1 MREYPYP
8 RPEEPFGLSP
18 SRFLLWLGRLQLPTL
33 IGGFCFGI
41 IWMLSQAFAPF
52 VIGKAL
58 DLGVVAQDFSALL
71 FWTAIFLCLAAIQAA
86 TTTIRHRLAV
96 SNWLQAALT
105 TKELIGVKVS
115 RGGESV
121 GRAVPTGEIV
131 TVASNDAPRIGQ
143 LFDVTARLSGSI
155 VSYLV
160 VSALVAGIH
169 LPLGIA
175 VLIGVPALGALLV
188 FVVKP
193 FQKRQQ
199 AQREATGKM
208 TSVGADTVA
217 GLRVLRG
224 IGGERIFV
232 NRYRERSQHARQQG
246 IEVAKS
252 VATLEASQLL
262 IGGAFSVFFT
272 FTGAALALDG
282 TITAGQLMSLYGF
295 SVFLVAPIRTGSE
308 ALNVGIRGI
317 VGARKVS
324 KLLGAPPLV
333 TDAGTSPSPVQSGDS
348 PSPLRDG
355 QSRVSVPSQGLT
367 ALVCSDPGR
376 SAAVAKR
383 LGRFDDEASRDV
395 LWGDLPLESYPLE
408 EVRRRIVFSQAE
420 AQLFTG
426 SLRSSLDPQ
435 GRHSDERILE
445 ALETAA
451 GLDILDAVEDG
462 LDHEVDEKGRSF
474 SGGQRQRLSLAR
486 ALLSEAEFLLLVEP
500 TSAVD
505 AHTEARIADGLA
517 QARSTLARR
526 GGAATLV
533 TTASPLLL
541 HVMDRVIFLPET
553 GEPLTGTHAGLLESC
568 PEYRM
573 VVIRSE

>member
-8 RPEEPFGLSP
+8 RPDEPFGLSP
-18 SRFLLWLGRLQLPTL
+18 SRFLFWLGRLQLPTL
-33 IGGFCFGI
+33 IGGFFFGI

-282 TITAGQLMSLYGF
+282 TITPGQLMSLYGF

-308 ALNVGIRGI
+308 ALNVGIRGV
-317 VGARKVS
+317 VGSRKVS

-333 TDAGTSPSPVQSGDS
+333 SDDGTSAPPSS
-348 PSPLRDG
+348 SPLEDG
-355 QSRVSVPSQGLT
+355 ESGVTVPPQGLT

-383 LGRFDDEASRDV
+383 LGRFEDAASRNV
-395 LWGDLPLESYPLE
+395 LWGDLPLEAYPLADI
-408 EVRRRIVFSQAE
+408 RRRIVFSQAE

-426 SLRSSLDPQ
+426 SLRSALDPQ
-435 GRHSDERILE
+435 GRHSDQRILQ
-445 ALETAA
+445 ALEAAA
-451 GLDILDAVEDG
+451 GLDILDALEEG

-486 ALLSEAEFLLLVEP
+486 ALLSEPEFLLLVEP

-505 AHTEARIADGLA
+505 AHTEARIAEGLS
-517 QARSTLARR
+517 QSR
-526 GGAATLV
+526 GSLTGHGGSATLV

-541 HVMDRVIFLPET
+541 HAMDRVIFLPET
-553 GEPLTGTHAGLLESC
+553 GEPLTGTHAELLERC

>member
-8 RPEEPFGLSP
+8 RPDDPFGLSP
-18 SRFLLWLGRLQLPTL
+18 GGFLLWMGRRQLPTL
-33 IGGFCFGI
+33 LGGFFFGI
-41 IWMLSQAFAPF
+41 VWMLSQAFAPF
-52 VIGKAL
+52 VIGRAL
-58 DLGVVAQDFSALL
+58 DLGVVGQDFSALL
-71 FWTAIFLCLAAIQAA
+71 LWTSVFLGLAVVQAI
-86 TTTIRHRLAV
+86 TTTVRHRLAV

-105 TKELIGVKVS
+105 TKELIGVKVA

-131 TVASNDAPRIGQ
+131 TAASNDAPRLGQ
-143 LFDVTARLSGSI
+143 LFDVTARLSGSVI
-155 VSYLV
+155 SYLV
-160 VSALVAGIH
+160 VSVLVAQIH

-188 FVVKP
+188 FVVRP
-193 FQKRQQ
+193 FQRRQQ
-199 AQREATGKM
+199 AQREATGRM

-232 NRYRERSQHARQQG
+232 NRYRERSQHARVHG
-246 IEVAKS
+246 VEVARS

-272 FTGAALALDG
+272 FSGAALALDG
-282 TITAGQLMSLYGF
+282 TITVGELMSLYGF

-324 KLLGAPPLV
+324 KLLAAAPLV
-333 TDAGTSPSPVQSGDS
+333 ADRGTVAEPTSSSLV
-348 PSPLRDG
+348 DG
-355 QSRVSVPSQGLT
+355 VTGVTVPPHGLT
-367 ALVCSDPGR
+367 ALVCADPGR

-383 LGRFDDEASRDV
+383 LGRFDDGESRQAR
-395 LWGDLPLESYPLE
+395 WGDEPLTSYPLE
-408 EVRRRIVFSQAE
+408 AVRRRIVFSQAE

-426 SLRSSLDPQ
+426 SLRTALDPQ
-435 GRHSDERILE
+435 GRHDDGRIIAALRTAAALDILE
-445 ALETAA
+445 AVDE
-451 GLDILDAVEDG
+451 G

-486 ALLSEAEFLLLVEP
+486 ALLSDAEFLLLVEP

-505 AHTEARIADGLA
+505 AHTEARIASGLA
-517 QARSTLARR
+517 ESR
-526 GGAATLV
+526 GGRSSATLV

-541 HVMDRVIFLPET
+541 HAMDRVVFLPAT
-553 GEPLTGTHAGLLESC
+553 GTPLTGTHAGLLDSC
-568 PEYRM
+568 PEYRT

>member
-8 RPEEPFGLSP
+8 RSDDPFGLSP
-18 SRFLLWLGRLQLPTL
+18 AKFLLWLARGQWPTL
-33 IGGFCFGI
+33 LGGFCFGI

-58 DLGVVAQDFSALL
+58 DLGVVGRDFNALL
-71 FWTAIFLCLAAIQAA
+71 FWTGIFLGLAVIQALTSA
-86 TTTIRHRLAV
+86 IRHRLAV
-96 SNWLQAALT
+96 SNWLQAALS

-115 RGGESV
+115 QGGESV

-131 TVASNDAPRIGQ
+131 TVASNDAPRLGQ

-160 VSALVAGIH
+160 VSALVASIH

-175 VLIGVPALGALLV
+175 VLVGVPALGALLI

-193 FQKRQQ
+193 FQRRQQ

-232 NRYRERSQHARQQG
+232 NRYRERSQLARQEGNQ
-246 IEVAKS
+246 VARS

-282 TITAGQLMSLYGF
+282 TITTGQLMSLYGY

-317 VGARKVS
+317 VGARKAS
-324 KLLGAPPLV
+324 KLLAAPPLV
-333 TDAGTSPSPVQSGDS
+333 HDDGTVAAPSSAPLVDGVSG
-348 PSPLRDG
+348 
-355 QSRVSVPSQGLT
+355 VSVPPQGRT
-367 ALVCSDPGR
+367 ALVCADPAR
-376 SAAVAKR
+376 SAAVLKR
-383 LGRFDDEASRDV
+383 LGRFDDEESGQAR
-395 LWGDLPLESYPLE
+395 WGDEPLASYPVREL
-408 EVRRRIVFSQAE
+408 RRRVVFSQAE

-426 SLRSSLDPQ
+426 SLRSALDPQ
-435 GRHSDERILE
+435 GRHSDERILQ
-445 ALETAA
+445 ALESSAA
-451 GLDILDAVEDG
+451 LDILDALDEG

-486 ALLSEAEFLLLVEP
+486 ALLSESEFLLLVEP

-505 AHTEARIADGLA
+505 AHTEAKIADGLRT
-517 QARSTLARR
+517 ARESA
-526 GGAATLV
+526 AHATLV

-541 HVMDRVIFLPET
+541 HTMDRVVFLPAS
-553 GEPLTGTHAGLLESC
+553 GAPLSGTHAGLLESC